1 MFNSAAFPVLPSSC
15 FSTMCEVN
23 LMNESHETLTAFDRC
38 ARNLIELLY
47 QDQHFNMAEQMLI
60 DQHLVLLRSAL
71 EAWKRRNAS

>member
-23 LMNESHETLTAFDRC
+23 LMNESKEALTAFGQC

-47 QDQHFNMAEQMLI
+47 QDQRFNLTEQMFI

>member
-1 MFNSAAFPVLPSSC
+1 
-15 FSTMCEVN
+15 
-23 LMNESHETLTAFDRC
+23 MNESQEALTAFDRC

-47 QDQHFNMAEQMLI
+47 QDQHFNLTEQMLI